1 MAVITIS
8 RQHGS
13 GGAEVA
19 TRVCEILG
27 YRYFDKTVMA
37 QVASEVGLSENEIVD
52 FSEEKHKVRNFL
64 DRLLYGPRVVA
75 QVRTWKQDTTG
86 ALSSTVEALKEP
98 KAIAMVRCTIEHAYT
113 QDNIVIVGRGG
124 QAILQDKPGVLHVR
138 IEAPWSFRIQRI
150 VDQGD
155 ASGLAI
161 AEDIV
166 QERDKAAADYL
177 KRFHNINW
185 EDPIL
190 YHMVINAG
198 KWHVQAMANLIVNAV
213 SNIPPRHEGE

>member
-8 RQHGS
+8 RQYGS
-13 GGAEVA
+13 GGDEVA

-37 QVASEVGLSENEIVD
+37 QVASEVGLSDNEIVD
-52 FSEEKHKVRNFL
+52 FSEEKHTVRNFL

-86 ALSSTVEALKEP
+86 ALSSTVEALTEP

-113 QDNIVIVGRGG
+113 EDNIVIVGRGG
-124 QAILQDKPGVLHVR
+124 QAILQEKLGVLHVR
-138 IEAPWSFRIQRI
+138 IEAPWNMRVQRI

-155 ASGLAI
+155 APGLAA
-161 AEDIV
+161 AEDLA
-166 QERDKAAADYL
+166 QQKDKTAADYL
-177 KRFHNINW
+177 KRFHNIDW
-185 EDPIL
+185 SDSTL
-190 YHMVINAG
+190 YHLVINAG
-198 KWHVQAMANLIVNAV
+198 KWHIQAMANLIVNAV
-213 SNIPPRHEGE
+213 SQMPPRREE